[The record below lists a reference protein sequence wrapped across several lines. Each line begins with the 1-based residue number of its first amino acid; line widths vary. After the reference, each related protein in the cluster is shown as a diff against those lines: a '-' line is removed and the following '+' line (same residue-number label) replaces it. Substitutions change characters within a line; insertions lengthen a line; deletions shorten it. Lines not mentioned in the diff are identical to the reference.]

1 MQMWFCMENKYEFQP
16 IAPAGPVI
24 IDVLTD
30 GLPRGVT
37 DRHRAVWWVAVGRWR
52 LAGLLEGG
60 GRMLDALIPTR
71 FLTTLAHLLAV
82 IMLFSSKVRSVA
94 MRARARAYLCHGA
107 ARCSGLLLDAL
118 VGRLCYASLC
128 FPRACAL
135 SPSPLAVHCVQLQGG
150 HGPRVVPCG
159 CLRGRAIH

>member
-1 MQMWFCMENKYEFQP
+1 MQIRFCKDNKYEFHP

-94 MRARARAYLCHGA
+94 MRARARARIYVT
-107 ARCSGLLLDAL
+107 GLLGAL
-118 VGRLCYASLC
+118 GYFSMRSLGVYATLVSVFLA
-128 FPRACAL
+128 RA
-135 SPSPLAVHCVQLQGG
+135 PSVPLRWRCIACSCREVTA
-150 HGPRVVPCG
+150 
-159 CLRGRAIH
+159 RG